1 MGRAVTKWT
10 PDRLDMLRRLV
21 AEGLTTREIA
31 RRMDVTLNSAGQQ
44 IYRLG
49 LQLWGRKKRLDMAH
63 LKNRFY
69 AARKAA
75 GMTRQEAAERSGI
88 SEHMIGQYER
98 GMEKPARMV
107 LWKSLAQTYGCSIG
121 DLLGEE
127 VLDTTQ
133 K

>member
-1 MGRAVTKWT
+1 MGRKITAWT
-10 PDRLDMLRRLV
+10 PDRLAQLRRL
-21 AEGLTTREIA
+21 AADGLTDVRIA
-31 RRMDVTLNSAGQQ
+31 EAMGVSKNAVDQQ
-44 IYRLG
+44 VYRLG
-49 LQLWGRKKRLDMAH
+49 LRLRGYAKIIDMRH
-63 LKNRFY
+63 CRNTFY

-98 GMEKPARMV
+98 GTEKPARLI
-107 LWKSLAQTYGCSIG
+107 LWRSLAQTYGCSIG

-133 K
+133 